1 MNEFFRRDWTA
12 IGCLIAIALIAGL
25 LILEGW
31 IAAFLWNWIAP
42 IFWSSA
48 PVLTTW
54 QALGIMFVLDIIG
67 TLLFKSSS
75 KISNE

>member
-12 IGCLIAIALIAGL
+12 IGCFFAIVLITGL

-31 IAAFLWNWIAP
+31 VASLLWNWIAP

-54 QALGIMFVLDIIG
+54 QTLGIMFVLDIIG
-67 TLLFKSSS
+67 TLLFKSGS
-75 KISNE
+75 KTSDD

>member
-1 MNEFFRRDWTA
+1 MNELFRRDWSA
-12 IGCLIAIALIAGL
+12 IGCIVVIALIAGL

-31 IAAFLWNWIAP
+31 VASLLWNWIAP

-54 QALGIMFVLDIIG
+54 KALGIMFVLDIIG
-67 TLLFKSSS
+67 TCLFKSSS
-75 KISNE
+75 KTSKE